1 MIPLPPRSNRT
12 DNLCPF
18 TTAFRS
24 RRQWRREDRAGIDG
38 GHLVNSKTVR
48 EAIASRRYSELR
60 CAGPPQLSALS
71 HVRDIALFR
80 PEPGMKYSLLLLI
93 GCLLS
98 IPAQASDPA
107 VQKLQARIAADPYP
121 EYLEIGRAHVRT
133 PVTNAIL
140 VSRVLLENNK
150 ATT

>member
-1 MIPLPPRSNRT
+1 MLLCELGNGEGGCRSAQPCPRSGA
-12 DNLCPF
+12 L
-18 TTAFRS
+18 
-24 RRQWRREDRAGIDG
+24 RQWRREDRAGIDG
-38 GHLVNSKTVR
+38 GHLGNSKTVR
-48 EAIASRRYSELR
+48 DAIASRRYSELR

-98 IPAQASDPA
+98 IPAQAADPA

-121 EYLEIGRAHVRT
+121 EYL
-133 PVTNAIL
+133 VTSL
-140 VSRVLLENNK
+140 VNRSEEHTSELPSLMR
-150 ATT
+150 